1 MSAVALV
8 PNPVPDPTVPPPG
21 LAAAPDQVEISITG
35 RCNLSCEYCFYN
47 DEMVA
52 LGDLPTERWLALFDE
67 LGSLAVRRVTLTGGE
82 VFTRP
87 DLWELI
93 DGLIASRL
101 RYGLLTNGTLITEET
116 VAAFAV
122 GKRRLRLNSIQVSID
137 GSTAAIHDLSRP
149 PRSFDRALRGL
160 RLLHDAGL
168 PVTVR
173 VTVNR
178 HNVDDLPAIARLLLE
193 DVGLGG
199 FSTNEAEQMGTARC
213 FGQNIT
219 LSPAQRRQAM
229 RTLSALNEQYGGRI
243 SAAAGPLAMSRH
255 FGEITDAIV
264 RGESGRPGRG
274 TLCSCGGV
282 FNKIAV
288 LHDGTI
294 TPCTLLPSLTM
305 GTIGT
310 HRLQDVWRH
319 HPSINAVRQR
329 RGILLS
335 DIPECAGCA
344 YTGFCAGGCPG
355 AVLSKTGRLNT
366 RDTLSCY
373 RVFMGEEGDGDHPYA
388 AEDRA

>member
-1 MSAVALV
+1 MSAS
-8 PNPVPDPTVPPPG
+8 PFSPTSVPDPTVPPPG
-21 LAAAPDQVEISITG
+21 LAVAPNEVEISITG

-52 LGDLPTERWLALFDE
+52 LGDLPTARWLALFDE
-67 LGSLAVRRVTLTGGE
+67 LGGLAVRRVTLTGGE

-101 RYGLLTNGTLITEET
+101 RYSLLTNGTLVTEQT
-116 VAAFAV
+116 VAAFAE

-137 GSTAAIHDLSRP
+137 GSTAEVHDRSRP
-149 PRSFDRALRGL
+149 PHSFDRALHGL
-160 RLLHDAGL
+160 RLLRDAGL

-178 HNVDDLPAIARLLLE
+178 HNVDDLPNIAQLLLE

-219 LSPAQRRQAM
+219 LTPAQRRQAM
-229 RTLSALNEQYGGRI
+229 GTLAELNEQYGGRI
-243 SAAAGPLAMSRH
+243 SAAAGPLAMARH
-255 FGEITDAIV
+255 FGEIAEALE
-264 RGESGRPGRG
+264 RGETGRPGRG

-282 FNKIAV
+282 FNKLAV

-294 TPCTLLPSLTM
+294 VPCTLLPTLTM

-310 HRLQDVWRH
+310 HRIQDVWRT

-329 RGILLS
+329 RSIPLT
-335 DIPECAGCA
+335 DIPECAGCT

-355 AVLSKTGRLNT
+355 AVMSRTGRINT

-373 RVFMGEEGDGDHPYA
+373 RAFVGEESDDDFYSTEDGA
-388 AEDRA
+388 